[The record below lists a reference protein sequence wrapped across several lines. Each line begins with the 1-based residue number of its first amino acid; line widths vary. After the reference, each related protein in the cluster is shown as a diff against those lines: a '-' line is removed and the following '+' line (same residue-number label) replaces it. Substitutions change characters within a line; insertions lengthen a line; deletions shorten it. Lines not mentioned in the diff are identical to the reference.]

1 MEIIQYCP
9 LVRTLDRDTVLRLA
23 ATKWAEIA
31 SFQPELA
38 TSAGLQQQL
47 LTIVLDAAET
57 LKDEPLHVLT
67 QASIAAKWA
76 RGVPALHNEPIAIPP
91 RLKDA
96 LRPLCTV
103 LAEGGA
109 GDSALHI
116 RDALLTGSIDADSL
130 LRVSLARNPAA
141 MRTSALHMG
150 FSPDLLWLIGEL
162 GSSPLAYRLASAIDD
177 GRRENGVGCDFPVGP
192 GKITPDPIFEW
203 DRGYCPC
210 CGSWPVLIE
219 ATADLHTLRCSYCT
233 LGWRLR
239 SRRCVYCGHSGDRFI
254 IAAPDP
260 ASSERTLE
268 LCGACGGYT
277 KVIRVETATPF
288 PLLAVDD
295 LATMDLDR
303 GAMERGYGR
312 PEMFDVSAIEPFRSC

>member
-1 MEIIQYCP
+1 M
-9 LVRTLDRDTVLRLA
+9 RTLGRDTVLRLA
-23 ATKWAEIA
+23 TTKWAEIA
-31 SFQPELA
+31 SSKPELA
-38 TSAGLQQQL
+38 ASARLQQKL
-47 LTIVLDAAET
+47 LTVILDAAEALGQT
-57 LKDEPLHVLT
+57 VPGLAG
-67 QASIAAKWA
+67 QAIAAKWA
-76 RGVPALHNEPIAIPP
+76 RGLPALHNEPIAIPP
-91 RLKDA
+91 GLKDA
-96 LRPLCTV
+96 LPVLCTV

-116 RDALLTGSIDADSL
+116 QDALATGSIDADSL
-130 LRVSLARNPAA
+130 LRVSLSRNRAA

-150 FSPDLLWLIGEL
+150 FSPDLLWLVGEL
-162 GSSPLAYRLASAIDD
+162 GSSPLAYRLACTIEKVAFD
-177 GRRENGVGCDFPVGP
+177 G
-192 GKITPDPIFEW
+192 W

-219 ATADLHTLRCSYCT
+219 SIADLGTLRCSYCT
-233 LGWRLR
+233 LGWRLG
-239 SRRCVYCGHSGDRFI
+239 SRRCVYCGHSGDQFI
-254 IAAPDP
+254 VAAPDL
-260 ASSERTLE
+260 ERPERAVE

-277 KVIRVETATPF
+277 KVIRVEAATPF

>member
-1 MEIIQYCP
+1 MEIIQYCS
-9 LVRTLDRDTVLRLA
+9 LVRTLDRDAVLRLA

-38 TSAGLQQQL
+38 ASAVLQQRI

-57 LKDEPLHVLT
+57 LGDAPLFVLPPE
-67 QASIAAKWA
+67 SIAAKWD
-76 RGVPALHNEPIAIPP
+76 RSLPALHNEPITIPP

-96 LRPLCTV
+96 LRPLCTG

-116 RDALLTGSIDADSL
+116 RDALATGSIDADSL

-162 GSSPLAYRLASAIDD
+162 GSSPLAHRLASAL
-177 GRRENGVGCDFPVGP
+177 EKGVGCDFPVVS
-192 GKITPDPIFEW
+192 GKITPDPFFEW

-219 ATADLHTLRCSYCT
+219 AIADLHTLRCSYCT
-233 LGWRLR
+233 LGWHLG
-239 SRRCVYCGHSGDRFI
+239 SRRCAYCGHSGEQFI
-254 IAAPDP
+254 VAAPDLERP
-260 ASSERTLE
+260 ERTVE

-277 KVIRVETATPF
+277 KVIRVEAATPF
-288 PLLAVDD
+288 PLLAIDD

-303 GAMERGYGR
+303 GAMERGYRR
-312 PEMFDVSAIEPFRSC
+312 PEMFEASAIEAFRSC

>member
-1 MEIIQYCP
+1 MEIIQYCS
-9 LVRTLDRDTVLRLA
+9 LVRTLDRDTVLRFA

-38 TSAGLQQQL
+38 ASAVLQRRI

-57 LKDEPLHVLT
+57 LGDAPLFVLT
-67 QASIAAKWA
+67 PKSIVAKWD
-76 RGVPALHNEPIAIPP
+76 RGLPALYNEPITLPP

-116 RDALLTGSIDADSL
+116 RDALATGSIDADSL

-162 GSSPLAYRLASAIDD
+162 GSSPLAHRLASTIDD
-177 GRRENGVGCDFPVGP
+177 GRSTMDDGRPTID
-192 GKITPDPIFEW
+192 DHW

-233 LGWRLR
+233 LGWHLDLDAARTAATPANNSSSPLQTWSVLNELSSSAARAEAIPRSFASKRPRRFLCWRLR
-239 SRRCVYCGHSGDRFI
+239 ISRRWTWTAARWSAGTGGLRCSTCQRLKLFDRVRSG
-254 IAAPDP
+254 
-260 ASSERTLE
+260 
-268 LCGACGGYT
+268 
-277 KVIRVETATPF
+277 
-288 PLLAVDD
+288 
-295 LATMDLDR
+295 
-303 GAMERGYGR
+303 
-312 PEMFDVSAIEPFRSC
+312 